1 MATVARTVSVSANAG
16 LLIQAV
22 FQIRS
27 GQRRLAS
34 GAVSRIC
41 VNVGTTCWANSLER
55 LIKGEMIPSL
65 IRLLVNLEVGVNVV
79 FGNNRGQ
86 KRCSGCVSGLRGCQI
101 YHRETPLCLWWSRNL
116 TSGQF
121 SQLRDQCE
129 REVLCRARL

>member
-86 KRCSGCVSGLRGCQI
+86 KRAPAVFLASEDAKYITGRPLYVSGGAGI
-101 YHRETPLCLWWSRNL
+101 
-116 TSGQF
+116 
-121 SQLRDQCE
+121 
-129 REVLCRARL
+129 

>member
-55 LIKGEMIPSL
+55 LIKGEMILSL

-86 KRCSGCVSGLRGCQI
+86 KRCCGAVMDEIAKCQFGSMRLIQVSSSRRELKLPESQTRKLKNSSLR
-101 YHRETPLCLWWSRNL
+101 
-116 TSGQF
+116 
-121 SQLRDQCE
+121 
-129 REVLCRARL
+129 